1 MRWQPRRVF
10 SLAFL
15 IASVLSWAGWDSPL
29 LGLLF
34 MTLGVGSV
42 VLDRFERRQR
52 GADDPAVLDL
62 HR

>member
-1 MRWQPRRVF
+1 MRWRPRRVF

-15 IASVLSWAGWDSPL
+15 IASLLSSAGWSSPW

-34 MTLGVGSV
+34 LVLGVGSV